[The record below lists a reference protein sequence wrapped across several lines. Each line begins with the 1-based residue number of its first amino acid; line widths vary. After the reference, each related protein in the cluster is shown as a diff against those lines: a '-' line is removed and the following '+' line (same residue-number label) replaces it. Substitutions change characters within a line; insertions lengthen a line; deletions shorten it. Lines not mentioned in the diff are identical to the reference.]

1 MIIEVGT
8 DRYKDLFGSR
18 DYSARFE
25 SKLPSYNVLLT
36 ALRDPSLKSDAI
48 DQVLQATGSA
58 GSLYSAAMAD
68 LQLGSQVLTY
78 MRVAASRIG
87 PNLTLPGNGMLTS
100 MSEGLAMTMQ
110 SFKVP
115 TRMDS
120 NQIQALLADAAF
132 SAGLQGLGAIGPIG
146 KIAAAII
153 GAAKMIIQM
162 VQQNARNQ
170 AAQAEHNEKQIYL
183 TLPPLQQ
190 PDTEVDSYYVES
202 VLRPIMETGAW
213 TRLFSPRFESDLWVG
228 IERNG
233 GIAFAP
239 GEEIDGKDAF
249 GRDNKVFKPGPGV
262 GLIPGLDRV
271 TSVVQVGLDPIPLK
285 KWDGSGRWPVKPSM
299 VTDVGKFYVNTGRL
313 ASIAWGWATAYDACP
328 DLYKIDVGVH
338 NGPGDKHLHHRW
350 KRYCD
355 GGVRFMQETSDAW
368 LKNGTGAYSV
378 DDIAK
383 RILGSG
389 IGCAVAGWQCMNTLE
404 GGKYERV
411 TPGWIGDQMS
421 KYGLGKGTLGCVMDP
436 PSMQV
441 ADQNGGQCVLTLYD
455 VYIRNVLEK
464 VRARQIHYLWHSL
477 VAAYVRADFDAFRD
491 PKMKSELMRA
501 RKVLLEHPDRKLV
514 ELNDVAD
521 DEPGLPGSGKTWKQQ
536 LIARGVRPP
545 HPFQHGGRI
554 RTSGAQPG
562 TLKPDKEPPPKVPVS
577 RFPMPFGER
586 VEGGGGDADGDADPT
601 PGKSRTL
608 LWAAGGTALVSGG
621 AALAY
626 YLKKKRDDRRT

>member
-1 MIIEVGT
+1 MIIELGT
-8 DRYKDLFGSR
+8 DRYKELFGAR

-48 DQVLQATGSA
+48 DQVLQASNSA
-58 GSLYSAAMAD
+58 GSLHSAAIAD

-78 MRVAASRIG
+78 MRVAASRVG
-87 PNLTLPGNGMLTS
+87 DDLALPGNGMLTS
-100 MSEGLAMTMQ
+100 MSEGLVQTMQ

-115 TRMDS
+115 SRMDPA
-120 NQIQALLADAAF
+120 QVEALLADAAF
-132 SAGLQGLGAIGPIG
+132 AVGLKGLGALGPIG

-153 GAAKMIIQM
+153 GAAKAIIEM
-162 VQQNARNQ
+162 VQKRKADEKFS
-170 AAQAEHNEKQIYL
+170 AEHREKKIYL

-190 PDTEVDSYYVES
+190 PDTEVDSFYVES

-213 TRLFSPRFESDLWVG
+213 TSLFSPRFEGDEWKG

-233 GIAFAP
+233 GFAFAP
-239 GEEIDGKDAF
+239 GKRIPGVDAF
-249 GRDNKVFKPGPGV
+249 GKPNEVFTPGPGV

-271 TSVVQVGLDPIPLK
+271 TSVVQVSLDPMSLK
-285 KWDGSGRWPVKPSM
+285 EWNGSGRWPVKPTM

-313 ASIAWGWATAYDACP
+313 AAIAWGWATAYDASP

-355 GGVRFMQETSDAW
+355 GGIRYMQETSDDWVNNNGKGRA
-368 LKNGTGAYSV
+368 LSGNAEFILGTG
-378 DDIAK
+378 IA
-383 RILGSG
+383 
-389 IGCAVAGWQCMNTLE
+389 CAVGGWRCMNTLE

-411 TPGWIGDQMS
+411 TPGWIGDDMS
-421 KYGLGKGTLGCVMDP
+421 KFGLGKGTLGCVMDP

-441 ADQNGGQCVLTLYD
+441 RDQQGERCVLTLYD
-455 VYIRNVLEK
+455 VYIRRVLEK
-464 VRARQIHYLWHSL
+464 VRDRQIYYLWHSL

-491 PKMKSELMRA
+491 PKMKAELMRA

-514 ELNDVAD
+514 ELDDVAD

-536 LIARGVRPP
+536 LLARGVRPP

-554 RTSGAQPG
+554 RTAGSQPG
-562 TLKPDKEPPPKVPVS
+562 TLKPDKDPPPKVPVS
-577 RFPMPFGER
+577 KFPMPFGDR
-586 VEGGGGDADGDADPT
+586 VDDNAADPT
-601 PGKSRTL
+601 PEKSRTL

-626 YLKKKRDDRRT
+626 YLKKKRDERRT